1 MHVKKENTI
10 VQVSAGNFAI
20 VQPGQNPVDN
30 VMEKH
35 KKFPLLVYLGSGISV
50 LLVITIGAISLYFS
64 EQQKNKEQLVEQAY
78 MVLDN
83 VKLVHQSLYEMEVSR
98 HAYKATVALGF
109 LKQYHTSSINIFSSL
124 NMLSTLVKDNP
135 KQLVMVNRLRQQ
147 IDSLLNFWQIQNN
160 RSVNTPNSSTARL
173 TLFGKIKLDDIGA
186 TVADIM
192 SAERQLLAQRET
204 SNRILRQRT
213 NYTIIA
219 GTLMILVIVSFLI
232 YLTLREL
239 KYRIVAYK
247 KENELNRLKSSFVS
261 LASHEFRTPLG
272 AVMLSAALVEK
283 YGELHSDDRILK
295 NARKIK
301 AAVNNMK
308 VILEDFLSLEKLDTG
323 KIKPRSE
330 SFDLVKLCE
339 NIKEEMTATVMH
351 GQQLYFKHEGTE
363 SMVTLDENLIRNAII
378 NLVSNAIKYAGD
390 EAVIELTAE
399 VSGDR
404 VSISVKDNGIGI
416 AEKDQKDLFSP
427 FYRVK
432 HTGNIPG
439 TGLGL
444 NIVQRYVNLMNGTI
458 TFESKPMQGTCFRM
472 SFPG

>member
-1 MHVKKENTI
+1 
-10 VQVSAGNFAI
+10 
-20 VQPGQNPVDN
+20 
-30 VMEKH
+30 
-35 KKFPLLVYLGSGISV
+35 
-50 LLVITIGAISLYFS
+50 
-64 EQQKNKEQLVEQAY
+64 
-78 MVLDN
+78 
-83 VKLVHQSLYEMEVSR
+83 
-98 HAYKATVALGF
+98 
-109 LKQYHTSSINIFSSL
+109 
-124 NMLSTLVKDNP
+124 
-135 KQLVMVNRLRQQ
+135 
-147 IDSLLNFWQIQNN
+147 
-160 RSVNTPNSSTARL
+160 
-173 TLFGKIKLDDIGA
+173 
-186 TVADIM
+186 
-192 SAERQLLAQRET
+192 
-204 SNRILRQRT
+204 T

-404 VSISVKDNGIGI
+404 VSISVKD
-416 AEKDQKDLFSP
+416 
-427 FYRVK
+427 
-432 HTGNIPG
+432 
-439 TGLGL
+439 
-444 NIVQRYVNLMNGTI
+444 
-458 TFESKPMQGTCFRM
+458 
-472 SFPG
+472 